1 MLSSQNSNIRKE
13 LCMHLSS
20 WAQWTHIIRPT
31 CEILNNCYQAGAR
44 ICVIC
49 WNSSWCQTT
58 DLPRCR
64 CQSLRFISNIVFT
77 RDTCYAHWI
86 CISVLFLTVC
96 ACVPMVPGSCPN
108 VPLTYG
114 AHWDTLPI
122 PIKWSLANDS
132 AAQL

>member
-1 MLSSQNSNIRKE
+1 MLSSQNSNIRRE
-13 LCMHLSS
+13 LCMHLTS
-20 WAQWTHIIRPT
+20 WAQWTRPT
-31 CEILNNCYQAGAR
+31 CEILNNCYQAGAS

-64 CQSLRFISNIVFT
+64 FQSLRFISNIVFT

-86 CISVLFLTVC
+86 CISVLFLTVY

-108 VPLTYG
+108 VPLIWG
-114 AHWDTLPI
+114 ALGHFTNTHKMVI
-122 PIKWSLANDS
+122 S
-132 AAQL
+132 